1 MNLKFII
8 MLATASAVMG
18 KNVIDLDLFKESISD
33 ERLVEKRDARNV
45 INFDDFKEKDKRDA
59 KNVINL
65 NDYKEKDK
73 RDARN
78 VVNLDDLKK
87 ALESELVSTRDLT
100 KRKNVA
106 NLLNY
111 ITKDDINKRKNV
123 LDLSKFKDDSGSGP
137 SKRSDQVLFT
147 FNEEDSRSN
156 ILQTILPQLPSISIF
171 SGYIRDIQEVDDKT
185 SLINETM
192 LVVAPSNSAITEKL
206 GGLKPWEFPQSL
218 DDAEDEDEVL
228 RSNIKNFV
236 DGHIVLNFEH
246 NLLLERCL
254 VVTRL
259 NNGKAVKITQKAD
272 GRFEVTADERVLQ
285 VEEVKQVDNGFVF
298 VVNDV
303 LVRPEI

>member
-156 ILQTILPQLPSISIF
+156 ILQTILPQLPSFSIF

-246 NLLLERCL
+246 NLLLEGCL

>member
-59 KNVINL
+59 KNVITL
-65 NDYKEKDK
+65 NDFKEKDK

-78 VVNLDDLKK
+78 VVNLDDLKI

-106 NLLNY
+106 NLRNY
-111 ITKDDINKRKNV
+111 ITKDGINKRKNV
-123 LDLSKFKDDSGSGP
+123 LDLSKFKDASGSGP

-246 NLLLERCL
+246 NLLLEGCL

-259 NNGKAVKITQKAD
+259 NNGKVVKITQKAD